1 MSAENPYA
9 APSANLDRPDD
20 YEGYGELNFFTV
32 QGRIG
37 RLRYLA
43 WAAGLV
49 LLVFPVFIVL
59 GTIMA
64 ALGDV
69 VIGIGGILMI
79 IAYVMIIALGIFWMV
94 QRLHD
99 FNATGWLVLLAFI
112 PLVPLIFMI
121 LPGTDGPNRYGKPP
135 PPNSTGVKVLAAL
148 FLVMI
153 VLGVVAAVAI
163 PSFLAAL
170 M

>member
-1 MSAENPYA
+1 MPTPGRAVTVPAGRFRQRGLPRENYVSAENPYA

-20 YEGYGELNFFTV
+20 YKGYGELNFFTV

-64 ALGDV
+64 
-69 VIGIGGILMI
+69 
-79 IAYVMIIALGIFWMV
+79 
-94 QRLHD
+94 
-99 FNATGWLVLLAFI
+99 
-112 PLVPLIFMI
+112 
-121 LPGTDGPNRYGKPP
+121 
-135 PPNSTGVKVLAAL
+135 
-148 FLVMI
+148 
-153 VLGVVAAVAI
+153 
-163 PSFLAAL
+163 
-170 M
+170 